1 MNIYEMTAE
10 EYFTIAERDN
20 KLCRIVEEYLP
31 EEFAQASALF
41 HMQQAIEKMLKAL
54 WIINGKKP
62 NPHNSMIFMLAD
74 SSVIK
79 DALPEELPEMDDT
92 IGLWEE
98 AGYELDVPFDQDEY
112 ESAKRIYTSLKET
125 AEKHIKNKQ

>member
-20 KLCRIVEEYLP
+20 KLCNVIEEYLP
-31 EEFAQASALF
+31 EGFAQASALF

-79 DALPEELPEMDDT
+79 DALPEELSEMDNT

-98 AGYELDVPFDQDEY
+98 AGYELDVPFDKDKY
-112 ESAKRIYTSLKET
+112 ETAKRIYISLKET

>member
-10 EYFTIAERDN
+10 EYFVIAERDRR
-20 KLCRIVEEYLP
+20 LCKVVEEYLP
-31 EEFAQASALF
+31 EGFARTSVLF

-62 NPHNSMIFMLAD
+62 NPHNSLIHMLAD

-79 DALPEELPEMDDT
+79 DALPEELSEMDNT

-98 AGYELDVPFDQDEY
+98 AGYELDVPFDRDEY
-112 ESAKRIYTSLKET
+112 ETAKRIYIVLKET
-125 AEKHIKNKQ
+125 AEKYITNGQ

>member
-10 EYFTIAERDN
+10 EYFNIAERDRR
-20 KLCRIVEEYLP
+20 LCKVVEEYLP

-79 DALPEELPEMDDT
+79 DALPEELSEMDDT

-98 AGYELDVPFDQDEY
+98 AGYELDVPFDRDEY

>member
-10 EYFTIAERDN
+10 EYFVIAERDRR
-20 KLCRIVEEYLP
+20 LCKVVEEYLP

-41 HMQQAIEKMLKAL
+41 HMQQAIEKMLNAL

-62 NPHNSMIFMLAD
+62 KPHNSLIHMLAD
-74 SSVIK
+74 SNVIR
-79 DALPEELPEMDDT
+79 DALPEDLSEMDDT

-98 AGYELDVPFDQDEY
+98 TGYELDVPFDQDEY